1 MVVDVR
7 AQPVRVGDVR
17 IRARGDEQALR
28 AQPVIGKG
36 PAGVMA
42 IKREAALETA
52 SQLGEA
58 RDPAAV
64 RREVIAVVQAVA
76 PREALEREV
85 GERRA
90 RLADREAR
98 VRAALEQDDVVPL
111 YGQDPR
117 EQGARERRADD
128 CHEHKPQLNAGS
140 AAPVTVRGVS
150 RAARAPR
157 QALQPGSR
165 STSQRS
171 AVTTAGEAT
180 DWSIASS
187 SWQSVGAL
195 KSPRCCSRS
204 SSPLPPRT
212 GMMATRPAPRAAAC
226 STVLTVHSTA
236 CSARTYGTPSST
248 NTRRSI

>member
-1 MVVDVR
+1 MRRVR
-7 AQPVRVGDVR
+7 NPPA
-17 IRARGDEQALR
+17 
-28 AQPVIGKG
+28 IGKA

-42 IKREAALETA
+42 VEREAALESA

-76 PREALEREV
+76 AGEALEREV

-111 YGQDPR
+111 HGQDPR
-117 EQGARERRADD
+117 EQGAREPRADD
-128 CHEHKPQLNAGS
+128 CYAHPPQLPAGP
-140 AAPVTVRGVS
+140 AAPVTLMRAS

-171 AVTTAGEAT
+171 AVTTAGEAR
-180 DWSIASS
+180 DR
-187 SWQSVGAL
+187 
-195 KSPRCCSRS
+195 K
-204 SSPLPPRT
+204 
-212 GMMATRPAPRAAAC
+212 
-226 STVLTVHSTA
+226 
-236 CSARTYGTPSST
+236 
-248 NTRRSI
+248 